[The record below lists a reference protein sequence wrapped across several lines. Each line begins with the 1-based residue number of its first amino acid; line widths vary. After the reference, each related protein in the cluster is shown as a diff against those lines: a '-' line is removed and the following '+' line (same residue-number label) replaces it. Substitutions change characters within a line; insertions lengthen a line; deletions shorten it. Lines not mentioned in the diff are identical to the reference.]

1 MLWKLRISNKNVMKL
16 IYKILTAAVL
26 LISLILINNDI
37 KQREKYIDNAYCIEY
52 KGTVTNK
59 LDCKRYGKLIW
70 SNWYVQI
77 QPYDTKLF
85 NPYLKEVDPFEY
97 GEYNI
102 GDKFSCRISKKD
114 VVKNYKVTV
123 EETKDRKY
131 NNILNFIFFINAFA
145 FAYFAA
151 VIIVNIGEKMK

>member
-1 MLWKLRISNKNVMKL
+1 MKA
-16 IYKILTAAVL
+16 IYKILTVTVL
-26 LISLILINNDI
+26 LISLILIKNDI
-37 KQREKYIDNAYCIEY
+37 KQREKYIDDKYCIEY

-59 LDCKRYGKLIW
+59 LIYKADGKLIW

-85 NPYLKEVDPFEY
+85 NPYLKEVDSFDY

-102 GDKFSCRISKKD
+102 GEKFSCRLPKKD

-123 EETKDRKY
+123 EEIKDRKY

-145 FAYFAA
+145 VAYFIA
-151 VIIVNIGEKMK
+151 VIIVHIRKK

>member
-1 MLWKLRISNKNVMKL
+1 MKV
-16 IYKILTAAVL
+16 IYKILTVAVL

-37 KQREKYIDNAYCIEY
+37 KQREKYIDDKYCVEY

-59 LDCKRYGKLIW
+59 LIDEPYRRLTR
-70 SNWYVQI
+70 SNWYLQI
-77 QPYDTKLF
+77 QPYDTRLF
-85 NPYLKEVDPFEY
+85 NPYLKEVDPSDY

-102 GDKFSCRISKKD
+102 GDKFSCRVPKKD

-151 VIIVNIGEKMK
+151 VIIVHIGEKMK

>member
-1 MLWKLRISNKNVMKL
+1 MTKKGEEKKAVEFLREISKLELLDLLAIGNMLEV
-16 IYKILTAAVL
+16 
-26 LISLILINNDI
+26 
-37 KQREKYIDNAYCIEY
+37 
-52 KGTVTNK
+52 
-59 LDCKRYGKLIW
+59 
-70 SNWYVQI
+70 
-77 QPYDTKLF
+77 
-85 NPYLKEVDPFEY
+85 KEVDPFDY

-102 GDKFSCRISKKD
+102 GDKFSCRMPKKD

-151 VIIVNIGEKMK
+151 VIIVHIGEKIK

>member
-1 MLWKLRISNKNVMKL
+1 MKV
-16 IYKILTAAVL
+16 IYKILTLAVL

-37 KQREKYIDNAYCIEY
+37 KQREKYIDNAYCVEY

-59 LDCKRYGKLIW
+59 LIYKNYSKLIW
-70 SNWYVQI
+70 HNWYVQI

-85 NPYLKEVDPFEY
+85 NPYLKEVDSFDY

-102 GDKFSCRISKKD
+102 GEKFSCRIPKKD

-131 NNILNFIFFINAFA
+131 NNILNFIFLINAFA
-145 FAYFAA
+145 VAYFAA
-151 VIIVNIGEKMK
+151 VIIVHIGEKIK

>member
-1 MLWKLRISNKNVMKL
+1 MKV

-59 LDCKRYGKLIW
+59 LIYEPYHRKLQW
-70 SNWYVQI
+70 SEWYLQI

-85 NPYLKEVDPFEY
+85 NPYLKEVGPFEY
-97 GEYNI
+97 GEYKI
-102 GDKFSCRISKKD
+102 GQKFSCRVPKKD

-151 VIIVNIGEKMK
+151 VIIVHIGEKIK

>member
-1 MLWKLRISNKNVMKL
+1 MKV

-59 LDCKRYGKLIW
+59 LIFEPCRKLIC
-70 SNWYVQI
+70 SDCYLQI

-85 NPYLKEVDPFEY
+85 NPYLKEVDPFDY

-102 GDKFSCRISKKD
+102 GDKFSCRIPKKD
-114 VVKNYKVTV
+114 VVKNYKVAV

-131 NNILNFIFFINAFA
+131 NNKQYGRIIFSFS
-145 FAYFAA
+145 
-151 VIIVNIGEKMK
+151 

>member
-1 MLWKLRISNKNVMKL
+1 MKV
-16 IYKILTAAVL
+16 IYKILTVAVL

-37 KQREKYIDNAYCIEY
+37 KQREKYIDDAYCIEY
-52 KGTVTNK
+52 NGTVTNK
-59 LDCKRYGKLIW
+59 LIFEPCRKLIC
-70 SNWYVQI
+70 SDCYLQI

-85 NPYLKEVDPFEY
+85 NPYLKEVDPFDY

-102 GDKFSCRISKKD
+102 GDKFSCRIPKKD
-114 VVKNYKVTV
+114 VVKNYKVTI

-151 VIIVNIGEKMK
+151 VIIVHIGEKIK

>member
-1 MLWKLRISNKNVMKL
+1 MEYQRETINKNVMKV
-16 IYKILTAAVL
+16 IYKILTVAVL

-37 KQREKYIDNAYCIEY
+37 KQREKYIDDKYCIEY

-59 LDCKRYGKLIW
+59 LIFEPCRKLIC
-70 SNWYVQI
+70 SDCYLQI

-85 NPYLKEVDPFEY
+85 NPYLKEVDPFDY

-102 GDKFSCRISKKD
+102 GDKFSCRMPKKD

-151 VIIVNIGEKMK
+151 VIIVHIGEKIK

>member
-1 MLWKLRISNKNVMKL
+1 MEYQRETINKNVMKV
-16 IYKILTAAVL
+16 IYKILTVAVL
-26 LISLILINNDI
+26 LISLILINNEI

-59 LDCKRYGKLIW
+59 LIYKRYSKLIW
-70 SNWYVQI
+70 RKWYLQI

-85 NPYLKEVDPFEY
+85 NPYLKEVDISDY

-102 GDKFSCRISKKD
+102 GDKFSCRIPKKD

-151 VIIVNIGEKMK
+151 VIIVHIGEKIK

>member
-1 MLWKLRISNKNVMKL
+1 MKV

-85 NPYLKEVDPFEY
+85 NPYLKEVDPFDY

-102 GDKFSCRISKKD
+102 GDKFSCRMPKKD
-114 VVKNYKVTV
+114 VTTV
-123 EETKDRKY
+123 SYSLLLMVRFTQTTLR
-131 NNILNFIFFINAFA
+131 AFG
-145 FAYFAA
+145 
-151 VIIVNIGEKMK
+151 VISDV

>member
-1 MLWKLRISNKNVMKL
+1 MKV

-59 LDCKRYGKLIW
+59 LIYEPYYRKLIW
-70 SNWYVQI
+70 SERYLQI
-77 QPYDTKLF
+77 QPYDAKLF
-85 NPYLKEVDPFEY
+85 NPYLKEVDPSDY
-97 GEYNI
+97 WEYNI
-102 GDKFSCRISKKD
+102 GDKFSCRVPKKD

-123 EETKDRKY
+123 KETKDRKY

-151 VIIVNIGEKMK
+151 VIIVHIGEKIK

>member
-1 MLWKLRISNKNVMKL
+1 MKV
-16 IYKILTAAVL
+16 IYKILTVAVL

-37 KQREKYIDNAYCIEY
+37 KQREKYIDDKYCVEY

-59 LDCKRYGKLIW
+59 LIFEPCRKLIC
-70 SNWYVQI
+70 SDCYLQI

-85 NPYLKEVDPFEY
+85 NPYLKEVDPSDY
-97 GEYNI
+97 GKYNI
-102 GDKFSCRISKKD
+102 GDKFSCRMPKKD

-145 FAYFAA
+145 VAYFAA
-151 VIIVNIGEKMK
+151 VIIVHIGEKIKQ

>member
-1 MLWKLRISNKNVMKL
+1 MKV

-59 LDCKRYGKLIW
+59 LVYKRYSKLIW

-77 QPYDTKLF
+77 QPYDLKVF
-85 NPYLKEVDPFEY
+85 NPYLKETDPFYY
-97 GEYNI
+97 G
-102 GDKFSCRISKKD
+102 
-114 VVKNYKVTV
+114 
-123 EETKDRKY
+123 
-131 NNILNFIFFINAFA
+131 
-145 FAYFAA
+145 
-151 VIIVNIGEKMK
+151 

>member
-1 MLWKLRISNKNVMKL
+1 MKV
-16 IYKILTAAVL
+16 IYKILTVAVL

-59 LDCKRYGKLIW
+59 LIYKRYSKLIW
-70 SNWYVQI
+70 RNWYVQI

-85 NPYLKEVDPFEY
+85 NPYLKEVDPFDY

-102 GDKFSCRISKKD
+102 GDKFSCRIPKKD

-151 VIIVNIGEKMK
+151 VIIVHIGEKIKQ